1 MAPAPRPRV
10 HSLVRAAEASGT
22 YDAKDA
28 VSVELA
34 APCLVSGSMTADEA
48 GYGCSDPSEETQK
61 DIRNDSL
68 PPGDLGSVSPWTTH
82 RTRESAISVAP
93 PSEP

>member
-1 MAPAPRPRV
+1 MAPAPRPGV

-22 YDAKDA
+22 HDAKDA

-34 APCLVSGSMTADEA
+34 APCLVSGSMTGDEA
-48 GYGCSDPSEETQK
+48 EYGCSDPSEETQK

-68 PPGDLGSVSPWTTH
+68 PPGGLGSVSLWTTH
-82 RTRESAISVAP
+82 RIRVGVP
-93 PSEP
+93 GKVPSQ